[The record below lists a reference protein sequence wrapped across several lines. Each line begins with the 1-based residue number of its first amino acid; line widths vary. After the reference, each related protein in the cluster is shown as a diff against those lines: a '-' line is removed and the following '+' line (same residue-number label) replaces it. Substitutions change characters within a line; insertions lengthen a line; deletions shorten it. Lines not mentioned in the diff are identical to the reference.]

1 MLSDIDESE
10 SRPEKKF
17 TRESRERSAKDVR
30 NDGYATLKKGMNIVD
45 KFIFSCHFYSLFE
58 CVPIIGASAA
68 ALALQFSEE
77 DETIARKPS
86 SRNADSAEAKPNGG
100 LSKLLQDTSLGGKD
114 VSASGKAKT
123 VDTPDGH
130 LTSLVLKFT
139 TLSEANTEAP
149 SFTVG
154 INGARIGQSKD
165 NEVSVP
171 SDTKLAKVAH
181 ASIEFYNGSFYLVD
195 RGYECPASVRIG
207 VGIHKRQWVMAP
219 DACFSAGNSAFKS
232 CGLNSEGNLMLEI
245 VDGPLKGERRVV
257 TKKGAT
263 IGRSS
268 DNVLSVPDRELS
280 RRHSKVDY
288 DEKNGRFFV
297 CDIGSTNG
305 TYMQLVGP
313 YNGRYKL
320 GLNDHILVGRT
331 GFSLNRYDFGVSEER
346 GFRQT
351 MEDTNVVIQHLN
363 IGALSAHKMFCPQ
376 SFFGVFDGHGGD
388 QASHYLSQKLHVNV
402 ATAISNASSD
412 LIQSV
417 GDESARSNSSREGRR
432 SFGVASDEVVIRCL
446 KESFAKTDADFINNS
461 KDAQHGSTA
470 TTCIVLGQR
479 LYCANVGDS
488 RTVLCRYVGVLHYC
502 TLTGDCVFTLLL
514 LLLFVVFFR
523 CRNFTAQAMSVDHK
537 PGREDESKR
546 IRDAGGFVINN
557 RVMGELAVSRAFGDS
572 EFKKGIQSIIGQD
585 ELLKSENAGG
595 EEDKNWDQPLVIAEP
610 DIQTVSLTENDQFV
624 LLACDGLYDVFT
636 NEEVVSFVLAQMTE
650 HADSLRCC
658 QVC

>member
-1 MLSDIDESE
+1 MSK
-10 SRPEKKF
+10 EKN
-17 TRESRERSAKDVR
+17 SNP
-30 NDGYATLKKGMNIVD
+30 NDGYTTLKKGTGLNSLRVEFGGDIGPTINRLANNDVEHRIVPSNGSYRNSHND
-45 KFIFSCHFYSLFE
+45 HNRDGSR
-58 CVPIIGASAA
+58 
-68 ALALQFSEE
+68 
-77 DETIARKPS
+77 TITKS
-86 SRNADSAEAKPNGG
+86 I
-100 LSKLLQDTSLGGKD
+100 T
-114 VSASGKAKT
+114 
-123 VDTPDGH
+123 DTPDGH
-130 LTSLVLKFT
+130 ITSLVLKFT
-139 TLSEANTEAP
+139 TLSEANTEPP
-149 SFTVG
+149 SFCVG
-154 INGARIGQSKD
+154 INGARIGQSRE

-171 SDTKLAKVAH
+171 SDAKLAKIAH

-219 DACFSAGNSAFKS
+219 DACFSAGNSAFRS
-232 CGLNSEGNLMLEI
+232 CGLNSDGNLMLEI
-245 VDGPLKGERRVV
+245 VEGPLKGERRVV

-305 TYMQLVGP
+305 TYMQLIGP

-320 GLNDHILVGRT
+320 SLNDHILVGRT
-331 GFSLNRYDFGVSEER
+331 GFSLNRYDFGVSEEK

-351 MEDTNVVIQHLN
+351 MEDSSVIIQHLN
-363 IGALSAHKMFCPQ
+363 IGALSSSKMFCPQ

-388 QASHYLSQKLHVNV
+388 QASQYLSQKLHVNI
-402 ATAISNASSD
+402 ATS
-412 LIQSV
+412 L
-417 GDESARSNSSREGRR
+417 SNSAPELLNILSNNNTDDRSGSREGRR
-432 SFGVASDEVVIRCL
+432 YELMDEIVNKCL
-446 KESFAKTDADFINNS
+446 KESFAKTDADFIACS

-470 TTCIVLGQR
+470 TTCIILGQR

-488 RTVLCRYVGVLHYC
+488 RTILCRK
-502 TLTGDCVFTLLL
+502 F
-514 LLLFVVFFR
+514 
-523 CRNFTAQAMSVDHK
+523 QAIPLSVDHK

-557 RVMGELAVSRAFGDS
+557 RVMGELAVSRAFGDA
-572 EFKKGIQSIIGQD
+572 EFKKGIQSIIGPD
-585 ELLKSENAGG
+585 ELIKNDGH

-610 DIQTVSLTENDQFV
+610 EIQTVTVTESDQFV

-636 NEEVVSFVLAQMTE
+636 NDEIISFVLAQLKE
-650 HADSLRCC
+650 HGDTQRCC
-658 QVC
+658 QNLTIEAIRKRNSRDNVSVVLVILNPWY